1 METERRILRSTS
13 ILFAAR
19 FIAQLANFGFVIL
32 FARVFGPALFGE
44 YTFALS
50 LGAVLAIFVS
60 MGTNGLLLRR
70 ASRDPSE
77 WQPLASVVF
86 PAQLSLAV
94 ATWLIAIAAAAF
106 LGVAGTDLGIVAIVA
121 AFQLL
126 SPIWTLFSIGFT
138 ATERMGYAA
147 IAEAGSRILIL
158 LLAGLAMILSATI
171 EVALLALPFSA
182 LLILVVLAKLSSAE
196 FGRVVPRIDIRVYSR
211 LLREALP
218 FFLNVGL
225 TVIYTRVGILILRA
239 TNTADEVGV
248 FASAERLV
256 MAASI
261 LYATF
266 AQAVY
271 PAMVRLFAQ
280 DRAAYSQLVQ
290 RSARLILLVCLP
302 MATVLFL
309 FAYDIIVVLYGDPF
323 RDAARILQIVAWL
336 LAFRG
341 ITAILINIAVAIDH
355 QNLVVWSNVGGLVV
369 LVAFCF
375 LLTPSF
381 GAFGLAVAM
390 LLAQSVKSTAIYLLL
405 RSSGELPKLGR
416 IGLPIASA
424 CAVTAA
430 LVTALGDA
438 SLLVRSA
445 TVLVAGLALLY
456 LFRAVRTE
464 DFAYAYRVL
473 STRSARD
480 T

>member
-158 LLAGLAMILSATI
+158 LLAG
-171 EVALLALPFSA
+171 
-182 LLILVVLAKLSSAE
+182 
-196 FGRVVPRIDIRVYSR
+196 G
-211 LLREALP
+211 
-218 FFLNVGL
+218 
-225 TVIYTRVGILILRA
+225 
-239 TNTADEVGV
+239 
-248 FASAERLV
+248 
-256 MAASI
+256 AACTSI
-261 LYATF
+261 
-266 AQAVY
+266 
-271 PAMVRLFAQ
+271 
-280 DRAAYSQLVQ
+280 
-290 RSARLILLVCLP
+290 
-302 MATVLFL
+302 
-309 FAYDIIVVLYGDPF
+309 
-323 RDAARILQIVAWL
+323 
-336 LAFRG
+336 
-341 ITAILINIAVAIDH
+341 
-355 QNLVVWSNVGGLVV
+355 
-369 LVAFCF
+369 
-375 LLTPSF
+375 
-381 GAFGLAVAM
+381 
-390 LLAQSVKSTAIYLLL
+390 
-405 RSSGELPKLGR
+405 
-416 IGLPIASA
+416 
-424 CAVTAA
+424 
-430 LVTALGDA
+430 
-438 SLLVRSA
+438 
-445 TVLVAGLALLY
+445 
-456 LFRAVRTE
+456 
-464 DFAYAYRVL
+464 
-473 STRSARD
+473 
-480 T
+480 